1 MLFATILLAWFGHY
15 FTRGISRPVS
25 DLASMADRIADG
37 ERDISSDYTAN
48 NEIGQLARALNG
60 MTQRLTVYESK
71 LARQSH
77 LAGLGDLAA
86 RMAHEVR
93 NPLTALKMQLQLL
106 QEKVPE
112 DDVERVSRLLDE
124 IRRMEL
130 IVDSAL
136 TLGAPLQLN
145 RSSVNSGAL
154 IDELAKLLQ
163 PALRHR
169 GIDLQTVVNDSPE
182 IDADPDR
189 LRQVLLNLINNAA
202 DELPDGGVIRVSSSV
217 AGDGAGV
224 ELTVEDS
231 GPGLPPETAEPG
243 RRKPFGLGL
252 GLIICHEIVELH
264 GGEFTQ
270 GESAELGGARFTV
283 GLHAPIIEPPG

>member
-48 NEIGQLARALNG
+48 NEVGQLAGALNG
-60 MTQRLTVYESK
+60 MAQRLTVYESK

-77 LAGLGDLAA
+77 LEGLGDLAA

-106 QEKVPE
+106 QERVPRDE
-112 DDVERVSRLLDE
+112 GERVSRLLDE

-145 RSSVNSGAL
+145 RSQVN
-154 IDELAKLLQ
+154 
-163 PALRHR
+163 P
-169 GIDLQTVVNDSPE
+169 
-182 IDADPDR
+182 
-189 LRQVLLNLINNAA
+189 
-202 DELPDGGVIRVSSSV
+202 
-217 AGDGAGV
+217 
-224 ELTVEDS
+224 
-231 GPGLPPETAEPG
+231 
-243 RRKPFGLGL
+243 
-252 GLIICHEIVELH
+252 
-264 GGEFTQ
+264 
-270 GESAELGGARFTV
+270 
-283 GLHAPIIEPPG
+283 